1 MAVEETFH
9 KKQQRERHRHLGTAW
24 CRSRLTAHSRFKY
37 LTYLHELQ
45 DRLAAAPDVK
55 FLEVEQA
62 DDDLHG
68 VGVALGTKEC
78 CDETLAVVCSGR
90 GRGIG
95 WAGEYRLSGFGTN
108 YALRALSTRVK

>member
-24 CRSRLTAHSRFKY
+24 CRSRLTARSRFKC

-45 DRLAAAPDVK
+45 DRLAAAPNVK
-55 FLEVEQA
+55 FLQVEQA
-62 DDDLHG
+62 DDDLNG
-68 VGVALGTKEC
+68 VGVALGTREC
-78 CDETLAVVCSGR
+78 CAAMLADVCSGW

-95 WAGEYRLSGFGTN
+95 WADEHRLSGFSNN